1 MTPCIIR
8 PHPGPGKPCP
18 AGDAAKERRTQI
30 VHCDRERLE
39 SAWRE
44 FVRNADPRLSLC
56 DALSFVVMRER
67 GVTRA
72 LSLDRHFSRAGFE
85 LLP

>member
-1 MTPCIIR
+1 M
-8 PHPGPGKPCP
+8 
-18 AGDAAKERRTQI
+18 